1 MRTAACLD
9 EMAPYLFAQID
20 AKRDAL
26 RAQGIDVISLGIGDP
41 DLPTPPHIVD
51 AMAEAIRKPANH
63 QYPDYAGSPVFR
75 RACAAYMADRFGVEL
90 DPDAEVLALIG
101 SKEGIAHLH
110 TAFVD
115 PGDYVLAPSIGYPV
129 YSGGATLQSART
141 WFMPMR
147 AEDGFLADLHT
158 AFVDP
163 GDYVLAPSIGYPVY
177 SGGATLQ
184 SARTWF
190 MPMRAEDGFLAD
202 FEATPPEVLE
212 RAKILFLGYPN
223 NPTGACAPVEYL
235 DRAIAFCLE
244 HDLLLAYDNAYV
256 DICFD
261 GYRAPS
267 ILERPR
273 ARECCI
279 EFFSLSK
286 SYNMTGWRIAFAC
299 GNAQAVAALGTV
311 KNNLD
316 SGQFTAIQEA
326 AAVALTGPQDCVD
339 EMCALY
345 QRRRD
350 LVVDALRAIGL
361 ECEAPR
367 ATIYVWARVPDGD
380 TSASFAERLLE
391 RAHVIVTPG
400 SGYGPD
406 GEGYVRISLTTPD
419 ERLVEAVRRIKEA
432 M

>member
-9 EMAPYLFAQID
+9 HMAPYLFAQID

-26 RAQGIDVISLGIGDP
+26 RAQGVDVISLGIGDP
-41 DLPTPPHIVD
+41 DQPTPDHIVD
-51 AMAEAIRKPANH
+51 AMAAAIGDPKNH
-63 QYPDYAGSPVFR
+63 QYPDYAGSAAYR
-75 RACAAYMADRFGVEL
+75 AACASWMEHRFGVEV
-90 DPDAEVLALIG
+90 DPQREVLALIG

-129 YSGGATLQSART
+129 YSGGATLQSANT
-141 WFMPMR
+141 YFMPMR
-147 AEDGFLADLHT
+147 E
-158 AFVDP
+158 
-163 GDYVLAPSIGYPVY
+163 
-177 SGGATLQ
+177 
-184 SARTWF
+184 
-190 MPMRAEDGFLAD
+190 EDGFLAD
-202 FEATPPEVLE
+202 FSQIPDEVLG
-212 RAKILFLGYPN
+212 RAKIMFLGYPN
-223 NPTGACAPVEYL
+223 NPTGACATEEYF

-244 HDLLLAYDNAYV
+244 HDLLLAHDNAYC

-299 GNAQAVAALGTV
+299 GNERAVSALGTV

-316 SGQFTAIQEA
+316 SGQFTAVQDA
-326 AAVALTGPQDCVD
+326 AIAALTGSQDCVA
-339 EMCALY
+339 ELCALY
-345 QRRRD
+345 ERRRD
-350 LVVDALRAIGL
+350 LVVGALRSIGV
-361 ECEAPR
+361 ECNAPK
-367 ATIYVWARVPDGD
+367 ATIYVWAKVPAGE
-380 TSASFAERLLE
+380 TSASFATRLLE
-391 RAHVIVTPG
+391 RAHVVVTPG
-400 SGYGPD
+400 SGYGPG
-406 GEGYVRISLTTPD
+406 GEGYIRISLTTPD
-419 ERLVEAVRRIKEA
+419 DRLLEAAQRMKAA

>member
-51 AMAEAIRKPANH
+51 AMAEVIRKPANH
-63 QYPDYAGSPVFR
+63 QYPDYAGSPAFR

-90 DPDAEVLALIG
+90 DPDAEVLALIE
-101 SKEGIAHLH
+101 SKEGIAH
-110 TAFVD
+110 
-115 PGDYVLAPSIGYPV
+115 
-129 YSGGATLQSART
+129 
-141 WFMPMR
+141 
-147 AEDGFLADLHT
+147 LHT